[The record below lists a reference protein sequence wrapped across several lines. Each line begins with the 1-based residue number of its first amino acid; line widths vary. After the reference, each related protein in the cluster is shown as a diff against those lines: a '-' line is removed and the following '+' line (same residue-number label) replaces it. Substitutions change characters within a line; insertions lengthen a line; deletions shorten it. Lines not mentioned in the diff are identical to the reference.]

1 MSGHRREA
9 AEERTD
15 LAEDRTAY
23 AQDRTVLAN
32 ERTYSAWLR
41 TGLAALAV
49 GIGAARLLGETVPGW
64 AVRLMATA
72 LIALGV
78 IIFAVALWRYTHLGR
93 RLRRSEV
100 NAAPTALVVGMS
112 ALAIVASCVAL
123 FAVWLV

>member
-1 MSGHRREA
+1 MSGDRRDA
-9 AEERTD
+9 AEDRTE

-41 TGLAALAV
+41 TGFAALAV
-49 GIGAARLLGETVPGW
+49 GIGAARLLGEAMPGW
-64 AVRLMATA
+64 AGRLMATA
-72 LIALGV
+72 LIALSV
-78 IIFAVALWRYTHLGR
+78 IVVAVALWRYTHLGR
-93 RLRRSEV
+93 RLTRAEV
-100 NAAPTALVVGMS
+100 EATPTPLAFGMS